1 MKKIIRDF
9 KRHYHKTRKL
19 IPELAARGTFTFNL
33 NWREEKLSASTST
46 PSPEKSIQFAVLMR
60 RFLAPDSDLYYGKI
74 LDLLVKNA
82 PYILTDEKLKEIK
95 SFIDSLKRGP
105 ISIQIDGKH
114 LTAEE
119 IYSLVSDGK
128 FFRED
133 ERISRYLKEFS
144 SAPIVGPL
152 FWHQFYSY
160 TLESFYLISALFD
173 LILEWQKDESTN
185 ESKEIANSHVNKCIY
200 CKSSDNLF
208 RSEEHIFPEG
218 LGNDDAVLP
227 KGYVCDNCNN
237 GILSE
242 LDSYLIQFEPIAFFQ
257 VLYVPYTKSG
267 KLPKAN
273 FQNMT
278 VERTHPRHI
287 RITAKDKSGHMSNK
301 QELGDGWIS
310 WNLNF
315 RGKVMDPVRLG
326 RSLYKIGLGF
336 VALDQGLDDALS
348 IRFDLARDYIMDRS
362 GFPNNLLIS
371 TKVRPH
377 PRFIVTHRDMQPGCP
392 FVVDIFGMIFMF
404 NLEAQPLIEPND
416 ELIEQGFQKF
426 WLEKHIDA
434 S

>member
-19 IPELAARGTFTFNL
+19 LPELAAQGPFTFNM
-33 NWREEKLSASTST
+33 NWQEENLSASTST
-46 PSPEKSIQFAVLMR
+46 PSPEKSVQFAVLMR
-60 RFLAPDSDLYYGKI
+60 RFLDRESDLYYEKI
-74 LDLLVKNA
+74 FEFIKKNA
-82 PYILTDEKLKEIK
+82 PQILTEEKEEEIG
-95 SFIDSLKRGP
+95 SYIDSIKRGA
-105 ISIQIDGKH
+105 ISIQIDGKN

-119 IYSLVSDGK
+119 IYSLISDGN
-128 FFRED
+128 FFGED
-133 ERISRYLKEFS
+133 EQIAKYLMELS

-160 TLESFYLISALFD
+160 TLESFYLISAFFD
-173 LILEWQKDESTN
+173 LILEWQKDEPTN
-185 ESKEIANSHVNKCIY
+185 GNKQNTTTPVSKCIY
-200 CKSSDNLF
+200 CLSSDNTF

-227 KGYVCDNCNN
+227 KGYVCDTCNN

-242 LDSYLIQFEPIAFFQ
+242 LDSYLIDFEPIAFSQ
-257 VLYVPYTKSG
+257 VQYVPYNKSG

-287 RITAKDKSGHMSNK
+287 RITAKDKSGQMINK

-315 RGKVMDPVRLG
+315 RGKVVDPIRLG

-336 VALDQGLDDALS
+336 IALDQGLDVALS
-348 IRFDLARDYIMDRS
+348 NRFDLARDYIMGRS
-362 GFPNNLLIS
+362 GFPNNLVIS

-377 PRFIVTHRDMQPGCP
+377 PRFRVTHKNMQPGSP

-404 NLEAQPLIEPND
+404 NLEAQPLMEPNA
-416 ELIEQGFQKF
+416 ELIEQGYKKF
-426 WLEKHIDA
+426 WLEKNKNA

>member
-1 MKKIIRDF
+1 MKKTIRDF
-9 KRHYHKTRKL
+9 KRHYHKTRKIMPGL
-19 IPELAARGTFTFNL
+19 VAQGTFTFHL
-33 NWREEKLSASTST
+33 NWREEKISASTSI
-46 PSPEKSIQFAVLMR
+46 PRPEASIQFAVLMR
-60 RFLAPDSDLYYGKI
+60 RFLARGSDLYYEKI

-82 PYILTDEKLKEIK
+82 SHILIEEKLKEINTY
-95 SFIDSLKRGP
+95 IDSMKRGP

-119 IYSLVSDGK
+119 IYSLISDGE
-128 FFRED
+128 FFSED
-133 ERISRYLKEFS
+133 EQISRYLKELS
-144 SAPIVGPL
+144 STPIVGPL

-160 TLESFYLISALFD
+160 TLEGFYLISALFD
-173 LILEWQKDESTN
+173 LILKWQNDEPTYAN
-185 ESKEIANSHVNKCIY
+185 KEIANTFVYKCIY
-200 CKSSDNLF
+200 CLSSDNTF

-242 LDSYLIQFEPIAFFQ
+242 LDSYLIEFEPIAFSH

-267 KLPKAN
+267 KLPNAN

-278 VERTHPRHI
+278 IERTHPRRI
-287 RITAKDKSGHMSNK
+287 RITVKDKTGQMRNK
-301 QELGDGWIS
+301 QELGDGRIS

-315 RGKVMDPVRLG
+315 RGKVINPVRLG

-336 VALDQGLDDALS
+336 VVLDQGLDAALS
-348 IRFDLARDYIMDRS
+348 IRFDLARDYIMGRS

-371 TKVRPH
+371 TIVYPH
-377 PRFIVTHRDMQPGCP
+377 PRFRITHRDMQPGCP

-426 WLEKHIDA
+426 WLEKLGDA
-434 S
+434 